1 MEINYASGNA
11 KLMQALWP
19 IPLDVQRCPDADDI
33 NPVLVRAF
41 TAMRS
46 LQASDS
52 STFYASSDDLLSR
65 MQLPEFSLLLKFI
78 AGAIQTLAKQ
88 ANSQSWP
95 AGKLLMDLQFVG
107 CWFQIQNG
115 QAFHDVHTHGNCSW
129 SGVYYVQIDTAEQR
143 HQHPAL
149 GELNGV
155 TRFYGPYTQY
165 QAGAYVDM
173 GNAYLQ
179 NNSID
184 IQPEEG
190 MLVLF
195 PSYLPHKAMAY
206 EGDKD
211 RIIVSFNVQINSR
224 SGNKIHPYAGA

>member
-1 MEINYASGNA
+1 
-11 KLMQALWP
+11 MQALWP
-19 IPLDVQRCPDADDI
+19 IPLDVQRCPDANDI

-46 LQASDS
+46 LHGKGESKF
-52 STFYASSDDLLSR
+52 FYASSDDLISR
-65 MQLPEFSLLLKFI
+65 MQLPEFSSLLNFI
-78 AGAIQTLAKQ
+78 AGAVQNLAKQ
-88 ANSQSWP
+88 SNSQSWP

-129 SGVYYVQIDTAEQR
+129 SGVYYVQIDTAERR
-143 HQHPAL
+143 HQHAAL

-165 QAGAYVDM
+165 QAGAYIDM
-173 GNAYLQ
+173 GNSYLQ

-224 SGNKIHPYAGA
+224 SGNQIHPYAGA